1 MSIHHRDLH
10 SFPTRRSS
18 DLRSA
23 NIVRVFRWIGAE
35 PERPV
40 VGDAEADVRVGE
52 IDLLASRLAQ
62 RYAALVGDDANDFD
76 PYGFGRLNAD
86 KNTLAD
92 RRLTWIGTI
101 RQNFI
106 DDGISAARLVV
117 LVGEGAAFEKTCAHG
132 LEVAGKHDE
141 RIDRLIFA
149 GVRERFLRAPTN
161 WAEATRKRKWI

>member
-1 MSIHHRDLH
+1 MIDGSG
-10 SFPTRRSS
+10 
-18 DLRSA
+18 A
-23 NIVRVFRWIGAE
+23 NVRIGK
-35 PERPV
+35 
-40 VGDAEADVRVGE
+40 
-52 IDLLASRLAQ
+52 INLLAPRLAQ
-62 RYAALVGDDANDFD
+62 RYTALVGDHADDVD

-86 KNTLAD
+86 KNALAD